1 MTSFTKNKVY
11 EKLEKIKEYLGY
23 LHQLKNEAGSET
35 NFVSDFHLFGNT
47 ERYLQL
53 AIQAIS
59 DANHLVI
66 IDLGLPRPADNY
78 EAVSILFNK
87 KVISGELADKLTAM
101 VGLRNI
107 LVHEY
112 GKIDRA
118 RIYQILTTQL
128 EDIEKYQNQ
137 VLAYINNP
145 DNNGH

>member
-1 MTSFTKNKVY
+1 MTPFAKDKIY

-23 LHQLKNEAGSET
+23 LYQLRQEAKNEAG
-35 NFVSDFHLFGNT
+35 FVSDFHLFGNT
-47 ERYLQL
+47 ERYFQL
-53 AIQAIS
+53 TIQAII
-59 DANHLVI
+59 DIDHLLI

-78 EAVSILFNK
+78 EAVSTLFNRQI
-87 KVISGELADKLTAM
+87 ISEGLAAKLTGM

-128 EDIEKYQNQ
+128 EDIEEYRKQ
-137 VLAYINNP
+137 VISYLGNE
-145 DNNGH
+145 